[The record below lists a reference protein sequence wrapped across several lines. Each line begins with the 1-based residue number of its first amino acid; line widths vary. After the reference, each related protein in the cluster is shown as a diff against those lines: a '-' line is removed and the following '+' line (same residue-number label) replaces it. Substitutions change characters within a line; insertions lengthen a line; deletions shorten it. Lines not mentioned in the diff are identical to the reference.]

1 MTHLPYTVHKDT
13 QDTFDIE
20 FPLSEHTEDSV
31 RVHQLLTTVLNSI
44 ANDLKIVGTV
54 SNGDILQA
62 LSMALAVRTRMVYAP
77 EQTMRTIVAD
87 LTESAL
93 AASYA
98 AKRES
103 DPAGHG

>member
-1 MTHLPYTVHKDT
+1 MTHLPYTVHTDT

>member
-1 MTHLPYTVHKDT
+1 MTHLPYTVHTDT

-62 LSMALAVRTRMVYAP
+62 LSMALAVRSRMVYAP

>member
-1 MTHLPYTVHKDT
+1 MAYLPFPVHTDTH
-13 QDTFDIE
+13 DTFDID
-20 FPLSEHTEDSV
+20 FPLSEHTENSV
-31 RVHQLLTTVLNSI
+31 RVHQLLTTVLNSVDH
-44 ANDLKIVGTV
+44 DLKIVGAV

-77 EQTMRTIVAD
+77 EQTMRAIVAD
-87 LTESAL
+87 LADSAL

>member
-1 MTHLPYTVHKDT
+1 MTHLPYTVHTDT
-13 QDTFDIE
+13 QDTIDIE

>member
-1 MTHLPYTVHKDT
+1 MAYLPFTVHTDT
-13 QDTFDIE
+13 HDTFDIE
-20 FPLSEHTEDSV
+20 FPLSEHTEDGV
-31 RVHQLLTTVLNSI
+31 RVHQILTTVLNSI
-44 ANDLKIVGTV
+44 AHDLKIVGAV

-77 EQTMRTIVAD
+77 EQTMRAIIAD
-87 LTESAL
+87 LTDSAL

-98 AKRES
+98 TKRES

>member
-1 MTHLPYTVHKDT
+1 MAYLPFTVHTDT
-13 QDTFDIE
+13 HDTFDIE

-31 RVHQLLTTVLNSI
+31 RVHQILTTVLNSI
-44 ANDLKIVGTV
+44 AHDLKIVGAV

-62 LSMALAVRTRMVYAP
+62 LSMALAVRTRMVYAS
-77 EQTMRTIVAD
+77 EQTMRAIIAE
-87 LTESAL
+87 LTDSAL

-98 AKRES
+98 TKRES

>member
-1 MTHLPYTVHKDT
+1 MHTDT

>member
-1 MTHLPYTVHKDT
+1 MAYLPFTVHTDT
-13 QDTFDIE
+13 HDTFDIE
-20 FPLSEHTEDSV
+20 FPLSEHTEDSM
-31 RVHQLLTTVLNSI
+31 RVHQILTTVFNSI
-44 ANDLKIVGTV
+44 AHDLKIVGAV

-77 EQTMRTIVAD
+77 EQTMRAIIAD
-87 LTESAL
+87 LTDSAL

-98 AKRES
+98 TKRES

>member
-1 MTHLPYTVHKDT
+1 MARLPYTAHT
-13 QDTFDIE
+13 ETGDTFDIE
-20 FPLSEHTEDSV
+20 FSLSEHTEDSV

>member
-1 MTHLPYTVHKDT
+1 MVYLPFTGHTDTH
-13 QDTFDIE
+13 DTFDFQ

-31 RVHQLLTTVLNSI
+31 RVHQILTTVLNSI
-44 ANDLKIVGTV
+44 AHDLKIVGAV

-77 EQTMRTIVAD
+77 EQTMRAIIAE
-87 LTESAL
+87 LTDSAL

-98 AKRES
+98 TKRES

>member
-1 MTHLPYTVHKDT
+1 
-13 QDTFDIE
+13 
-20 FPLSEHTEDSV
+20 
-31 RVHQLLTTVLNSI
+31 
-44 ANDLKIVGTV
+44 
-54 SNGDILQA
+54 
-62 LSMALAVRTRMVYAP
+62 MVYAP

>member
-1 MTHLPYTVHKDT
+1 MAHLPYTVHTDT

-87 LTESAL
+87 LTENAL
-93 AASYA
+93 TASYA

>member
-1 MTHLPYTVHKDT
+1 MAHLPYTPHT
-13 QDTFDIE
+13 ETGDTFDIE
-20 FPLSEHTEDSV
+20 FSLSEHTEDSV

-62 LSMALAVRTRMVYAP
+62 LSMALAVRSRMVYAP

-103 DPAGHG
+103 DPAVHG

>member
-1 MTHLPYTVHKDT
+1 MAYLPFAVHTDTH
-13 QDTFDIE
+13 DTFDNE

-31 RVHQLLTTVLNSI
+31 RVHQILTTVLNSI
-44 ANDLKIVGTV
+44 AHDLKIVGAV

-77 EQTMRTIVAD
+77 EQTMRAIIAD
-87 LTESAL
+87 LTDSAL

-98 AKRES
+98 TKRES

>member
-1 MTHLPYTVHKDT
+1 MTYLPYTVHTDT

-93 AASYA
+93 EASYA

>member
-1 MTHLPYTVHKDT
+1 MAHLPYTVHTDT

-20 FPLSEHTEDSV
+20 FPLSEYTEDSV

>member
-1 MTHLPYTVHKDT
+1 MAHLPYIVHTDT
-13 QDTFDIE
+13 QDAFDIE

-87 LTESAL
+87 LTETAL
-93 AASYA
+93 TASYA

>member
-1 MTHLPYTVHKDT
+1 MTHLPYTVHTDT

-103 DPAGHG
+103 GPAGHG

>member
-1 MTHLPYTVHKDT
+1 MAHLPYTVHTDT

-31 RVHQLLTTVLNSI
+31 RVQQLLTTVLNSI

>member
-1 MTHLPYTVHKDT
+1 MTHLPYIVHTDT

>member
-1 MTHLPYTVHKDT
+1 MAHLPYTVHTDT
-13 QDTFDIE
+13 QDTHDIE

>member
-1 MTHLPYTVHKDT
+1 MTYLPYTVHTDT

>member
-1 MTHLPYTVHKDT
+1 MAHLPYTVHTDT
-13 QDTFDIE
+13 QDKFDIE

-31 RVHQLLTTVLNSI
+31 RVHQLLTAVLNSI

>member
-1 MTHLPYTVHKDT
+1 MAHLPYTVHTDT
-13 QDTFDIE
+13 GDTFDIE

-77 EQTMRTIVAD
+77 EQTMRAIVAD
-87 LTESAL
+87 LSESAL

-98 AKRES
+98 AKREG

>member
-1 MTHLPYTVHKDT
+1 MAYLPFTVHTDT
-13 QDTFDIE
+13 HDTFDIE

-31 RVHQLLTTVLNSI
+31 RVHQILTTVLNSI
-44 ANDLKIVGTV
+44 AHDLKIVGAV

-77 EQTMRTIVAD
+77 EQNMRAIIAG
-87 LTESAL
+87 LTDSAL

-98 AKRES
+98 TKRES

>member
-1 MTHLPYTVHKDT
+1 MAYLPYSVNTDT
-13 QDTFDIE
+13 GDTFDIE

-31 RVHQLLTTVLNSI
+31 RVHQLLTTVLTSV
-44 ANDLKIVGTV
+44 ANDLKIVGDV

-77 EQTMRTIVAD
+77 EKTMRHIVTD
-87 LTESAL
+87 LTETSLQACYSAD
-93 AASYA
+93 
-98 AKRES
+98 RQG

>member
-1 MTHLPYTVHKDT
+1 MAYLPFTVHTDT
-13 QDTFDIE
+13 RDTFDID

-31 RVHQLLTTVLNSI
+31 RVHQLLITVLNSI
-44 ANDLKIVGTV
+44 AHDLKIVGAA

-62 LSMALAVRTRMVYAP
+62 LIMALAVRTRMVYAP
-77 EQTMRTIVAD
+77 EQTMRAIVAD
-87 LTESAL
+87 LVDSTL

-103 DPAGHG
+103 GPAGHG

>member
-1 MTHLPYTVHKDT
+1 MTYLPYIVHTDT

>member
-1 MTHLPYTVHKDT
+1 MTHLPYTVHTDT

-20 FPLSEHTEDSV
+20 LPLSEHTEDSV

>member
-1 MTHLPYTVHKDT
+1 MAHLPYTVHTDT

-93 AASYA
+93 APSYA